1 MSSSKSSLKPGLG
14 LTKGRDFGAAA
25 AIPRTIIAPV
35 RKRRGA
41 PPINP
46 NPRSGD
52 LHITFLFR
60 GGNGERN
67 GMMEGARGR
76 RKRPEIKINK

>member
-1 MSSSKSSLKPGLG
+1 MSSSKSSSKRRLG

-25 AIPRTIIAPV
+25 AIPRTMIAPV

-52 LHITFLFR
+52 LHTPFLFSGVKWR
-60 GGNGERN
+60 EKRDDGGS
-67 GMMEGARGR
+67 EGS
-76 RKRPEIKINK
+76 